1 MENLSAHRAKEYSM
15 TTTPIAQTIKGHR
28 VWIQGLD
35 RYGIPEGT
43 GYNVTYGNDAIL
55 ITMPSLVHGQ
65 PVATKRTVSKGK
77 GGIIDLEGK
86 KVTQW
91 AQGHTVAS
99 VEFSLTSIIITRA

>member
-1 MENLSAHRAKEYSM
+1 MALHGAQENIM
-15 TTTPIAQTIKGHR
+15 TTTPIAQTTKGHR
-28 VWIQGLD
+28 IWIQGLD

-86 KVTQW
+86 KVIQW

-99 VEFSLTSIIITRA
+99 VEFSLTSITITRA